1 MPFIPGVTFFSPNNT
16 VVSHRDGLKPYIRPH
31 STAPQNGQKR
41 FPKISTIAYE
51 PEGRVLQN
59 EVYLAKFLG
68 ANFEIWEP

>member
-1 MPFIPGVTFFSPNNT
+1 M
-16 VVSHRDGLKPYIRPH
+16 L
-31 STAPQNGQKR
+31 TAPQNGQKR
-41 FPKISTIAYE
+41 FPKILTIAYE

>member
-1 MPFIPGVTFFSPNNT
+1 MSGRRASGWGLGRAVDGVW
-16 VVSHRDGLKPYIRPH
+16 VYVY
-31 STAPQNGQKR
+31 TAPQNGQKR